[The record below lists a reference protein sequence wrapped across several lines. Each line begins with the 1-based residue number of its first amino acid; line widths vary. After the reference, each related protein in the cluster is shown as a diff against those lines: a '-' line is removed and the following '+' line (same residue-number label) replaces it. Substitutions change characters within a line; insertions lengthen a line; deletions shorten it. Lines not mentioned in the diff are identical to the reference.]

1 MPEHSWVHESSMP
14 QQVLQCFLLFFLS
27 CMQLLTAVFWILP
40 LMELCKLLEQLS
52 ETRLCTAAIQAIFS
66 KDKIIESARVVGS
79 GQERNLFASV
89 SSFCFDTCSHH
100 NYLSIINVSILSM
113 CHINCVFFLISF
125 QPSFVLSSTT
135 LHMAWCVLQIRQ

>member
-1 MPEHSWVHESSMP
+1 
-14 QQVLQCFLLFFLS
+14 
-27 CMQLLTAVFWILP
+27 
-40 LMELCKLLEQLS
+40 MELCKLLEQLS

-66 KDKIIESARVVGS
+66 EDKIIESARVVGS

-100 NYLSIINVSILSM
+100 NYLFIINVSILNM